1 VPMLPS
7 ATCFSLVSTDVPAV
21 AAGHAPPSMA
31 PLCSQPEDFWELL
44 GWLSSRGILPC
55 V

>member
-7 ATCFSLVSTDVPAV
+7 ASCFSLVSADVPAV

-31 PLCSQPEDFWELL
+31 PLCRVRFSKEEW
-44 GWLSSRGILPC
+44 GRCCHGRRGVC
-55 V
+55 